1 MNTPKKMINKIIQFI
16 IASDRINTSEY
27 FNISSE
33 RYSSQQNI
41 AERNQRPK

>member
-16 IASDRINTSEY
+16 LASDRINTSEH

-41 AERNQRPK
+41 AERN